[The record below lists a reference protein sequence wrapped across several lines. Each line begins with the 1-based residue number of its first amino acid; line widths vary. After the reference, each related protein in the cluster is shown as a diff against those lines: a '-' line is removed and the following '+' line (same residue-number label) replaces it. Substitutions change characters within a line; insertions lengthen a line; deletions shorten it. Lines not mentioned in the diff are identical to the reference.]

1 MLLLFSFNPIDF
13 ILHVDRYLNDFVA
26 QYQTLTYVLLFAIIF
41 CETGLVATPFLPG
54 DSLLFAAGAVTASTG
69 QLNLVALI
77 ILLIVAALLGDNV
90 NYFMG
95 RFVGEK
101 VFDWKLTRKIVK
113 RSYLEKAQAFYE
125 KNGGKTIIMARF
137 IPIVRTFAPFTAG
150 LSKMQYIKYL
160 LFCIGGAILW
170 VTGLTLVGYFFG
182 NLPWVKANFEK
193 VIFGII
199 GISVL
204 PMVIAFVRSKMAK

>member
-1 MLLLFSFNPIDF
+1 MLLFSFNPIDF

-69 QLNLVALI
+69 QLNLVLLI
-77 ILLIVAALLGDNV
+77 ILLIAAALLGDNV

-101 VFDWKLTRKIVK
+101 LFDWKLTRKIVK

-150 LSKMQYIKYL
+150 LSKMPYVKYL

-170 VTGLTLVGYFFG
+170 VTGLTLVGYYFG

-204 PMVIAFVRSKMAK
+204 PMVIAFVRSKRSK

>member
-1 MLLLFSFNPIDF
+1 MLLFSFNPIDF

-26 QYQTLTYVLLFAIIF
+26 QYQTFTYFLLFAIIF

-54 DSLLFAAGAVTASTG
+54 DSLLFAAGAVTASSG

-90 NYFMG
+90 NYFLG

-113 RSYLEKAQAFYE
+113 RSYLEKAQAYYE
-125 KNGGKTIIMARF
+125 THGGKTIIMARF

-160 LFCIGGAILW
+160 LFCIAGAILW
-170 VTGLTLVGYFFG
+170 VTGLTLVGYYFG
-182 NLPWVKANFEK
+182 NLTWVKANFEK
-193 VIFGII
+193 VIFAII

-204 PMVIAFVRSKMAK
+204 PIIIAFVRSKVSK

>member
-1 MLLLFSFNPIDF
+1 MLLFSFNPIDF
-13 ILHVDRYLNDFVA
+13 ILHVDRYLNDFVT
-26 QYQTLTYVLLFAIIF
+26 QYQTLTYFLLFAIIF

-113 RSYLEKAQAFYE
+113 RSYLEKAQAYYE
-125 KNGGKTIIMARF
+125 THGGKTIIMARF

-150 LSKMQYIKYL
+150 LSKMQYVKYL
-160 LFCIGGAILW
+160 LFCIVGAILW
-170 VTGLTLVGYFFG
+170 VTGLTLVGYYFG

-204 PMVIAFVRSKMAK
+204 PMVIAFVRSKTNK